1 MYILQPT
8 PTREEPGDDVVKR
21 RESADLLEMEIT
33 LQFIDRD
40 DERKSVYLRRLV
52 AVAKLSS
59 SDLDVDAQC
68 LFVEVG
74 KPINHSVWIALH

>member
-1 MYILQPT
+1 M
-8 PTREEPGDDVVKR
+8 RRCKAPGKCR
-21 RESADLLEMEIT
+21 LIGAMEIT

-74 KPINHSVWIALH
+74 KLINHSVWIALH